1 MLPQVAAEPDG
12 FARGRIMQRKFPVKL
27 LLLMVL
33 TCAGFVMVSQFVGV
47 LGNSATDKTEAVKS
61 ELLLKE
67 IANYRQWKLVNPTPV
82 VMNPRAALACA
93 ISLPR
98 NPHQTKWASVY
109 VNSKGAAAMMTE
121 LDPHFPEGSIIVKE
135 KLPEL
140 ESKEPELL
148 TAMIKHA
155 PGYNPAS
162 RDWEYL
168 VLDGP
173 ASKII
178 EQGKLSRCNE
188 CHEKYVYTDF
198 VTMRYRSPRP
208 DSYYP

>member
-1 MLPQVAAEPDG
+1 
-12 FARGRIMQRKFPVKL
+12 MQRKFPVKL
-27 LLLMVL
+27 LILTALMF
-33 TCAGFVMVSQFVGV
+33 AGFVMVSQFFGV
-47 LGNSATDKTEAVKS
+47 FGRSAIDKTEAAKS
-61 ELLLKE
+61 DAVLKE
-67 IANYRQWKLVNPTPV
+67 IAKYRQWTLVNPTPV
-82 VMNPRAALACA
+82 IMNPRAAAACA
-93 ISLPR
+93 IAFPS
-98 NPHQTKWASVY
+98 NPHETRWASVY

-121 LDPHFPEGSIIVKE
+121 LDPRFPEGSIIVKE
-135 KLPEL
+135 KLSEF

-148 TAMIKHA
+148 TAMIKRA

-168 VLDGP
+168 LLDGP

-198 VTMRYRSPRP
+198 VTMRYRNPRA
-208 DSYYP
+208 DSYR